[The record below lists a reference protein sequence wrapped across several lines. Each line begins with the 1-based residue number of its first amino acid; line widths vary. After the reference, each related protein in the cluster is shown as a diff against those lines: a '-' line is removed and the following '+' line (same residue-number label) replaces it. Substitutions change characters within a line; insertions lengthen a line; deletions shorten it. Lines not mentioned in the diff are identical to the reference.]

1 MINGRVVCYMDDDA
15 LRDFLGFLRV
25 DHLIDIPIDAI
36 PNLPL
41 EARIDFAEAHKRRKK
56 KSPSKI

>member
-1 MINGRVVCYMDDDA
+1 MDDGT
-15 LRDFLGFLRV
+15 LRDFLRFLRV

-41 EARIDFAEAHKRRKK
+41 GARIDFAEAHKRRKK
-56 KSPSKI
+56 KFPTKI